1 MDDHLTESETIQKRA
16 HSMETLIEKWCDA
29 SQPEEVHEKVFETIA
44 GMIQENNEREG
55 GMATESTM
63 SVVEMT
69 TGAATTTEQHRYP
82 VHLTIQELVGRMEVP
97 LTSSDDK
104 TRHRATLLLANLLHL
119 DEDDE
124 MTESSS
130 SLVRLVNPA
139 VVHLFVV
146 FFTHRLS
153 DYPSL
158 APRLLKT
165 KHIHILYSQPLPC
178 SSSISTSSAS

>member
-1 MDDHLTESETIQKRA
+1 MNDHSAESGTTHKRA

-29 SQPEEVHEKVFETIA
+29 SQPEEVHEQVFETIA
-44 GMIQENNEREG
+44 GMIQEGKERADG
-55 GMATESTM
+55 TVAESAM
-63 SVVEMT
+63 SVGEMSVGT
-69 TGAATTTEQHRYP
+69 ATTTTVGEHHRYP
-82 VHLTIQELVGRMEVP
+82 VNLTIQELVGRMEEP

-119 DEDDE
+119 DDDDNTE
-124 MTESSS
+124 TDESSRS
-130 SLVRLVNPA
+130 RLVNPA

-158 APRLLKT
+158 APR
-165 KHIHILYSQPLPC
+165 
-178 SSSISTSSAS
+178 